1 MLQKRLLL
9 KSGIS
14 LTVLKSCPDDMPDR
28 INLKHISIVLHR
40 PRSPENIGAAA
51 RAMRNM
57 GIDQLVV
64 VDPHNCDLTRVCK
77 MATHAALEVVEKMR
91 VFDTLDEALAEYAF
105 VAGTTARLGGQRK
118 VITSPPTLAQK
129 LISISDQNRIAILF
143 GPEDRGLSN
152 EDIRLCHTLVNIPTA
167 EFSSLNLA
175 QAVMIVCY
183 ELFRYTTKKPPDFV
197 PRLASRHE
205 LDAMY
210 AQLKEIMVQ
219 ISFINPDN
227 PDYFLNNFR
236 HFFNRLPLRA
246 KEVQIIRGICRQI
259 NWYGEKRYQD
269 GLKEKGE

>member
-1 MLQKRLLL
+1 MH
-9 KSGIS
+9 
-14 LTVLKSCPDDMPDR
+14 MPDR
-28 INLKHISIVLHR
+28 INLKNISIVLQQ

-64 VDPHNCDLTRVCK
+64 VNPHNCDLTRVCR
-77 MATHAALEVVEKMR
+77 MATHAAMDVVEKMK
-91 VFDTLDEALAEYAF
+91 VFDTLEEALGGYGF
-105 VAGTTARLGGQRK
+105 VVGTTARLGGERK
-118 VITSPPTLAQK
+118 VITSPPILAEK
-129 LISISDQNRIAILF
+129 LVSISGENQIAIMF
-143 GPEDRGLSN
+143 GPEDRGLTN

-183 ELFRYTTKKPPDFV
+183 ELFRCTTRKPQEFV
-197 PRLASRHE
+197 PRLANRHE

-210 AQLKEIMVQ
+210 AQIKDIMIR

-259 NWYGEKRYQD
+259 KWYGEKRYQD

>member
-1 MLQKRLLL
+1 
-9 KSGIS
+9 
-14 LTVLKSCPDDMPDR
+14 MPDK
-28 INLKHISIVLHR
+28 INLKRISIVLHQ

-64 VDPHNCDLTRVCK
+64 VNPQDCDLARVCK
-77 MATHAALEVVEKMR
+77 MATHGALDVVEQML
-91 VFDTLDEALAEYAF
+91 VFDTLSQALDEYGF

-118 VITSPPTLAQK
+118 VIAAPQTLAEK
-129 LISISDQNRIAILF
+129 LVSISEQNRVAILF
-143 GPEDRGLSN
+143 GPEDRGLTN
-152 EDIRLCHTLVNIPTA
+152 EDIRFCHTLVNIPTA
-167 EFSSLNLA
+167 DFSSLNLA

-183 ELFRYTTKKPPDFV
+183 ELFRYTTKKPQDFV
-197 PRLASRHE
+197 PRLANRHE

-210 AQLKEIMVQ
+210 DQLKEIMVR

-236 HFFNRLPLRA
+236 QFFSRLPLRA

-259 NWYGEKRYQD
+259 DWYGRKCFQD
-269 GLKEKGE
+269 GLQKAGKGR

>member
-1 MLQKRLLL
+1 MY
-9 KSGIS
+9 
-14 LTVLKSCPDDMPDR
+14 MPDR
-28 INLKHISIVLHR
+28 INLKNISIILHQ

-64 VDPHNCDLTRVCK
+64 VNPHNCDLTRVCK
-77 MATHAALEVVEKMR
+77 MATHAALDVVENME
-91 VFDTLDEALAEYAF
+91 VFDTLEQALGDLGF

-118 VITSPPTLAQK
+118 VMTSPPALAEK
-129 LISISDQNRIAILF
+129 LVSISDQNQIAILF
-143 GPEDRGLSN
+143 GPEDRGLTN
-152 EDIRLCHTLVNIPTA
+152 EDLRLCHTLVNIPTA

-183 ELFRYTTKKPPDFV
+183 ELFRYTTKEPQDFV
-197 PRLASRHE
+197 PRLADRRE

-210 AQLKEIMVQ
+210 AQLKEILIR

-236 HFFNRLPLRA
+236 HFFSRLPLRA

-259 NWYGEKRYQD
+259 KWYGEKCYQD
-269 GLKEKGE
+269 GLQKKTD